1 MFIPRLA
8 KFYKLNFVYLLRIHN
23 EFRIERVKLFGFL
36 KVLSSSFIVFQSFQ
50 GKGTSKIRMAV
61 FRLQLYHLVIVF
73 ERFLELV
80 SQQIAF
86 RSLVNIAGLV
96 VSELNRFGEWGY
108 RFIEVLKVRLADTP
122 VVVDVCFV
130 GFERF
135 IF

>member
-1 MFIPRLA
+1 
-8 KFYKLNFVYLLRIHN
+8 
-23 EFRIERVKLFGFL
+23 
-36 KVLSSSFIVFQSFQ
+36 
-50 GKGTSKIRMAV
+50 MAV

-108 RFIEVLKVRLADTP
+108 RFIEVLKVRLTDTP